1 MLPLPATQNSLQT
14 LDFTAFF
21 EVTHLLPSGGKVFV
35 TTEELIKKTVTE
47 TVLRLKVAGLMKD
60 TNKSPHQK
68 TEELLRNYQAFTL
81 SGNPAAEKMIQRI
94 EMALQVI
101 KEDPYYDVI
110 VMYYIKGKTRE
121 DIADL
126 FNTSVTT
133 ISRNKTRLI
142 SRITPV
148 LFAEDYIMQ
157 LYT

>member
-1 MLPLPATQNSLQT
+1 MRLHLIKKEGV
-14 LDFTAFF
+14 TAP
-21 EVTHLLPSGGKVFV
+21 EVRYL

-81 SGNPAAEKMIQRI
+81 SGDPAAEKMIQRI
-94 EMALQVI
+94 ELALQVI

-110 VMYYIKGKTRE
+110 VMYYIEGKTRE
-121 DIADL
+121 DIADA

-148 LFAEDYIMQ
+148 LFSEDYIMQ

>member
-1 MLPLPATQNSLQT
+1 M
-14 LDFTAFF
+14 
-21 EVTHLLPSGGKVFV
+21 
-35 TTEELIKKTVTE
+35 TTEELIEKTVTK
-47 TVLRLKVAGLMKD
+47 TVLKLKVAGLMKD
-60 TNKSPHQK
+60 HNKSAQQK

-81 SGNPAAEKMIQRI
+81 SGDPAAEKMIQRI

-101 KEDPYYDVI
+101 KDDPYYEV
-110 VMYYIKGKTRE
+110 VTMYYISGMTRE

-148 LFAEDYIMQ
+148 LFSEDYILQ

>member
-21 EVTHLLPSGGKVFV
+21 EVTHLLPYGGKVFV

-81 SGNPAAEKMIQRI
+81 SGDPAAEKMIQRI